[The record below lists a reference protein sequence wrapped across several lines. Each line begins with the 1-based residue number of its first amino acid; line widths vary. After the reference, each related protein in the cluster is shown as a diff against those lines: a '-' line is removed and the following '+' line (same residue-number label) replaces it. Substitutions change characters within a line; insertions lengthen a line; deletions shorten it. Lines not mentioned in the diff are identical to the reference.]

1 MELAVIGSAKTLSVS
16 DAVFGREFSED
27 LVHQV
32 VVAFRNAGRAGT
44 KAQLTR
50 SEVSGT
56 TKKFKKQKG
65 GGARH
70 GDYRAPIFVGGGV
83 SFAAKPRSFA
93 QKVNRKMYRAA
104 VCAIISEL
112 NRQGRLKIVDA
123 FDVTEPKTKALVAKL
138 AEMGVSRPLIVSEE
152 PSEALYL
159 AARNVPYVQV
169 LDAQTIDPV
178 TNAQLTFTD
187 SYTTTNYYSGLP
199 LPSTNYMNRVFDNAD
214 FDMPFS
220 LRPQFFLSLDG
231 TTNLGYPPIPL
242 DLSPGEHKVLD
253 FSGTAGTA
261 AWPLCSPGRRLP
273 TSHPIAATARTPLMT
288 AARTAGTAFVPGC
301 RRAGKIGA

>member
-1 MELAVIGSAKTLSVS
+1 MELAVIGSGKALSVS

-104 VCAIISEL
+104 ICAIISEL
-112 NRQGRLKIVDA
+112 NRQDRLKVVDS
-123 FDVTEPKTKALVAKL
+123 FDVAEPKTKALIAKL
-138 AEMGVSRPLIVSEE
+138 NEMGVARPLIVTENGT
-152 PSEALYL
+152 EALFL
-159 AARNVPYVQV
+159 AARNLPYVQV
-169 LDAQTIDPV
+169 RDVQGLDPV
-178 TNAQLTFTD
+178 ALVGAEN
-187 SYTTTNYYSGLP
+187 
-199 LPSTNYMNRVFDNAD
+199 V
-214 FDMPFS
+214 
-220 LRPQFFLSLDG
+220 
-231 TTNLGYPPIPL
+231 I
-242 DLSPGEHKVLD
+242 
-253 FSGTAGTA
+253 
-261 AWPLCSPGRRLP
+261 
-273 TSHPIAATARTPLMT
+273 MT
-288 AARTAGTAFVPGC
+288 AEAVKKVEEWLA
-301 RRAGKIGA
+301 